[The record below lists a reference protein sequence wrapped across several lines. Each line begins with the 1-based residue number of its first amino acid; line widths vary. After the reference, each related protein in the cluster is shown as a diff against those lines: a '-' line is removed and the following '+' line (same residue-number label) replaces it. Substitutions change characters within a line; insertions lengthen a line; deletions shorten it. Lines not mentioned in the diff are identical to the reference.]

1 MKTSCQTL
9 NSLLH
14 ADSMDA
20 AVGLEELINVALAD
34 RRGDIAD
41 EDAELPEKKWTCL
54 QYSNVKKQAFS
65 ELE

>member
-41 EDAELPEKKWTCL
+41 EDAELPEKKMDMST
-54 QYSNVKKQAFS
+54 V
-65 ELE
+65 